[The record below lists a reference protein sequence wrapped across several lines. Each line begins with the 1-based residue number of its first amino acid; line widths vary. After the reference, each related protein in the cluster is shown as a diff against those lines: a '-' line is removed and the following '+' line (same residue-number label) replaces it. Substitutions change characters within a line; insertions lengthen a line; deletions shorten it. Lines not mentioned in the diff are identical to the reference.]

1 MSLYRSTTEPRRS
14 WFTVTPHD
22 RYRFDG
28 GLQDRF
34 EAPKAS
40 IQFSSAGGNVCH
52 THATGCMCLQFC

>member
-40 IQFSSAGGNVCH
+40 IQFSSAGGK
-52 THATGCMCLQFC
+52 CLSHSRRGMYLQPC